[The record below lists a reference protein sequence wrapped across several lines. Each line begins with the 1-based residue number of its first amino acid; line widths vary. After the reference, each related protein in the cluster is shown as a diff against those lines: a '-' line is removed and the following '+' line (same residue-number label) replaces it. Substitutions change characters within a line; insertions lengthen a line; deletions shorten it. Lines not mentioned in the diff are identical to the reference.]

1 MTEEHAEKIS
11 RLLDIIDS
19 IVKDDDTY
27 PDQDL
32 PFQVGENGKI
42 TFDTK
47 LSAELA
53 KPENQDLVDWAHEH
67 IVSLFE

>member
-1 MTEEHAEKIS
+1 MTCIDLI
-11 RLLDIIDS
+11 LLAQWM
-19 IVKDDDTY
+19 VTY

-42 TFDTK
+42 TFDAK

>member
-1 MTEEHAEKIS
+1 MTEEHEEKAT
-11 RLLDIIDS
+11 RLLDIIDA
-19 IVKDDDTY
+19 IVKNDDAY
-27 PDQDL
+27 PDPDL
-32 PFQVGENGKI
+32 PFAVDENGKV
-42 TFDTK
+42 TFDAK

>member
-1 MTEEHAEKIS
+1 MTEEHEEKVS

-19 IVKDDDTY
+19 IVRDDDAY
-27 PDQDL
+27 PDPDL
-32 PFQVGENGKI
+32 PFEVDGNGKV
-42 TFDTK
+42 TFDAK
-47 LSAELA
+47 LSTELA